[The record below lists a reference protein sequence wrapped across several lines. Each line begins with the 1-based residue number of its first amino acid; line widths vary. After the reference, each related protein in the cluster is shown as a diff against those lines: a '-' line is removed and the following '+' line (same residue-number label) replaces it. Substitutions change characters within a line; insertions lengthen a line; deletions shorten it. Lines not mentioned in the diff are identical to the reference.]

1 MTYEKIKKNE
11 TKIIEI
17 LLVEDSQSDAYLT
30 KEILSESNI
39 PYQIHWVKNGVEA
52 IDFLEKQG
60 NYSNVPRPDLI
71 ILDMNLPKKN
81 GREVLMYLTGD
92 ENLKTIPTIVLTT
105 SGDERGILD
114 NYQLDMSY
122 FLVKPLD
129 LDDFTAFVQSIDR
142 YNLDMATRFKASH

>member
-1 MTYEKIKKNE
+1 MTDEKMKQNE
-11 TKIIEI
+11 TKILEI
-17 LLVEDSQSDAYLT
+17 LLVEDSQSDVYLT

-52 IDFLEKQG
+52 IDFLEQQG
-60 NYSNVPRPDLI
+60 DYSNVPRPDLI
-71 ILDMNLPKKN
+71 LLDLNLPKKN

-92 ENLKTIPTIVLTT
+92 ENLKNIPTIVLTT
-105 SGDERGILD
+105 SGDERGILA

-142 YNLDMATRFKASH
+142 FDSDFSSCLKASH